1 MELKVALQIKV
12 KKQEVTT
19 HNKAKNTNST
29 YQKKKERKKN
39 IDFLII

>member
-1 MELKVALQIKV
+1 MELKVALHIKV

-29 YQKKKERKKN
+29 YQKKKKEKR
-39 IDFLII
+39 I